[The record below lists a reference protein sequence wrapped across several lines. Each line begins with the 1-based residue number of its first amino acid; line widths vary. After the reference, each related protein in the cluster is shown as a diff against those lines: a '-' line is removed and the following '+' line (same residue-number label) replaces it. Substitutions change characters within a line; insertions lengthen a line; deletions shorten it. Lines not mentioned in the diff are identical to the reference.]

1 MADWSLN
8 PDVSCIQSRDRVHR
22 LGCRRSPD
30 LDGMSIQYSKSVLM
44 HQELRSNV
52 VRKTI
57 VETYDDIDGT
67 PVDPSWLT
75 FSG

>member
-1 MADWSLN
+1 
-8 PDVSCIQSRDRVHR
+8 
-22 LGCRRSPD
+22 
-30 LDGMSIQYSKSVLM
+30 MSIQYSKSVLM